1 MPFSLRQQHAKE
13 KFSIYLA
20 VTTYCRTWQLQAALP
35 LCFLSTLP
43 HRNTVTWVIADCND
57 RTDRES
63 EVSTWLR
70 RRVPAV
76 LQLQH
81 VFYFQRG
88 KTDNWTGWDSSRA
101 KNSAALAVQAV
112 SHALGEDPSNVV
124 LVNVDND
131 QVFGT
136 LREFV
141 AGSWAPDVH
150 QEGAEGGLL

>member
-1 MPFSLRQQHAKE
+1 MPGAFSLRQQHAKE

-70 RRVPAV
+70 RHVPAV
-76 LQLQH
+76 LLLQH
-81 VFYFQRG
+81 VF
-88 KTDNWTGWDSSRA
+88 TSSEARRTI
-101 KNSAALAVQAV
+101 
-112 SHALGEDPSNVV
+112 GPG
-124 LVNVDND
+124 
-131 QVFGT
+131 GT
-136 LREFV
+136 RRERRIPQHLQCRR
-141 AGSWAPDVH
+141 SLMRWERILPMSC
-150 QEGAEGGLL
+150 L